1 MRIKSVIALAIMM
14 AVVANGMAQD
24 KNPGKEPF
32 KSNLPIIIL
41 EVEGRINA
49 QDKIDAHMKVIYK
62 EGQKQYASDSK
73 QYSYDGPIRIKLRGN
88 SSLGYNQK
96 KFTLETRDAEGQEL
110 DVSLLGM
117 PAEHDWV
124 LLSPYA
130 DVSMMRDALAF
141 RLWTDMGYWAPR
153 IRMCE
158 VVYNGEYAGIYGL
171 AESIKVG
178 KDRLDIAN
186 LKKKDVS
193 GIELTGGYLLRI
205 DTYNEKDA
213 TFASDVPGIGE
224 GGFTNQIVWTC
235 RSPKKKKLQP
245 EQFDYIK
252 GFISDMEHCIASDNY
267 TDPKEGYSKYI
278 NVSSFVDYFIHT
290 ELSLNP
296 DGYKRSAYFYKTKQN
311 EDGTGGKLH
320 AGPTWDYN
328 LAYGMCSFCNADDIN
343 AWVFEG
349 CNTNP
354 TPQIWKKLYLDPV
367 FLKKVKARYAE
378 LRKTSLSEKHIFSII
393 DEYANQLSKVQKR
406 HFDRYPELLGNETKR
421 NEPGT
426 GMFGNF
432 GGGFAGGFPGMPEG
446 GFPGFGG
453 AMPDSI
459 SFGAIPGFGDRFP
472 GFGGG
477 FPGFGGGMPDMS
489 NMPNF
494 GGGFPGFGGGGF
506 PAMPEGGFPGFGGG
520 FPAMPDSISFGGFPG
535 FGGGFPAMPEG
546 GFPDLGGGFGGFPG
560 MGEMGGMGDMGGMML
575 SMFRSYSVKSYEDEI
590 KMLKEWLS
598 ERLKALDEKLDY
610 RS

>member
-1 MRIKSVIALAIMM
+1 MMLRLSFIFTILFTALTPTF
-14 AVVANGMAQD
+14 AQD

-32 KSNLPIIIL
+32 KSNLPIIAL
-41 EVEGRINA
+41 EVNGQINA
-49 QDKIDAHMKVIYK
+49 QDKIPAKMKVLYK
-62 EGQKQYASDSK
+62 KGQKQYASNAKD
-73 QYSYDGPIRIKLRGN
+73 YCFDGNIRIKLRGN

-96 KFTLETRDAEGQEL
+96 KFTLETRDADDKEL
-110 DVSLLGM
+110 DVPLLGM

-158 VVYNGEYAGIYGL
+158 VVYNGTYAGIYGL
-171 AESIKVG
+171 AESIKPG
-178 KDRLDIAN
+178 KDRVDIAN
-186 LKKKDVS
+186 LKKTDVS
-193 GIELTGGYLLRI
+193 GRELTGGYLLRI

-213 TFASDVPGIGE
+213 TFNSDIPGIGA
-224 GGFTNQIVWTC
+224 GGFTSQITWTC
-235 RSPKKKKLQP
+235 RYPKKKTLQP

-252 GFISDMEHCIASDNY
+252 GFISDMEHCFNSDNY
-267 TDPKEGYSKYI
+267 TDPKEGYAKYI

-354 TPQIWKKLYLDPV
+354 TPQLWKKLYLDPV

-378 LRKTSLSEKHIFSII
+378 LRKTTLSEKHIFSII
-393 DEYANQLSKVQKR
+393 DEYASQLSKVQKR

-432 GGGFAGGFPGMPEG
+432 GGFGGGMPDMSDMPNFGGG

-453 AMPDSI
+453 GGFPTLPDSI
-459 SFGAIPGFGDRFP
+459 SFGGFLGFDRFQGFG

-477 FPGFGGGMPDMS
+477 FPGFGGGMPDIS

-494 GGGFPGFGGGGF
+494 GGGFG
-506 PAMPEGGFPGFGGG
+506 GFGGG
-520 FPAMPDSISFGGFPG
+520 FPSFGGGMPDTSNMPNFGGFP
-535 FGGGFPAMPEG
+535 
-546 GFPDLGGGFGGFPG
+546 
-560 MGEMGGMGDMGGMML
+560 GMGDMGGMML
-575 SMFRSYSVKSYEDEI
+575 SMFRSYSVKSYDDEI

-598 ERLKALDEKLDY
+598 ERLKVLDEKLDY
-610 RS
+610 CS

>member
-224 GGFTNQIVWTC
+224 GGFTNQIVW
-235 RSPKKKKLQP
+235 LV
-245 EQFDYIK
+245 E
-252 GFISDMEHCIASDNY
+252 
-267 TDPKEGYSKYI
+267 
-278 NVSSFVDYFIHT
+278 
-290 ELSLNP
+290 
-296 DGYKRSAYFYKTKQN
+296 
-311 EDGTGGKLH
+311 
-320 AGPTWDYN
+320 
-328 LAYGMCSFCNADDIN
+328 
-343 AWVFEG
+343 
-349 CNTNP
+349 
-354 TPQIWKKLYLDPV
+354 
-367 FLKKVKARYAE
+367 
-378 LRKTSLSEKHIFSII
+378 
-393 DEYANQLSKVQKR
+393 
-406 HFDRYPELLGNETKR
+406 
-421 NEPGT
+421 
-426 GMFGNF
+426 
-432 GGGFAGGFPGMPEG
+432 
-446 GFPGFGG
+446 
-453 AMPDSI
+453 
-459 SFGAIPGFGDRFP
+459 
-472 GFGGG
+472 
-477 FPGFGGGMPDMS
+477 
-489 NMPNF
+489 
-494 GGGFPGFGGGGF
+494 
-506 PAMPEGGFPGFGGG
+506 
-520 FPAMPDSISFGGFPG
+520 
-535 FGGGFPAMPEG
+535 
-546 GFPDLGGGFGGFPG
+546 
-560 MGEMGGMGDMGGMML
+560 
-575 SMFRSYSVKSYEDEI
+575 
-590 KMLKEWLS
+590 
-598 ERLKALDEKLDY
+598 
-610 RS
+610 

>member
-1 MRIKSVIALAIMM
+1 MKFKSTIVLAMMLAIG
-14 AVVANGMAQD
+14 ANCMAQD

-41 EVEGRINA
+41 EVDGRINA
-49 QDKIDAHMKVIYK
+49 QDKIPAHMKVIYRD
-62 EGQKQYASDSK
+62 GQKQYSSDSK
-73 QYSYDGPIRIKLRGN
+73 QFSYDGPIRIKLRGN

-96 KFTLETRDAEGQEL
+96 KFTLETRDENDKEL
-110 DVSLLGM
+110 DVPLLGM

-178 KDRLDIAN
+178 ENRLDIAK

-193 GIELTGGYLLRI
+193 GQELTGGYLLRI

-213 TFASDVPGIGE
+213 TFTSDVPGIGE

-235 RSPKKKKLQP
+235 RSPKKKNLQP

-252 GFISDMEHCIASDNY
+252 GFIRDMEHCIASDNY

-311 EDGTGGKLH
+311 DDGTGGKLH

-328 LAYGMCSFCNADDIN
+328 LAYGMCSFCNADDIH

-354 TPQIWKKLYLDPV
+354 TPQIWKKLYLDPT

-378 LRKTSLSEKHIFSII
+378 LRKTTLSEKHLFGIV
-393 DEYANQLSKVQKR
+393 DEYANQLSKAQKR

-432 GGGFAGGFPGMPEG
+432 GGGFG
-446 GFPGFGG
+446 
-453 AMPDSI
+453 
-459 SFGAIPGFGDRFP
+459 
-472 GFGGG
+472 
-477 FPGFGGGMPDMS
+477 GFGGGMPDMS

-506 PAMPEGGFPGFGGG
+506 PAMPDSINFGAFPGVGDRFPGFGGGFGGFGGGFPGFGGAATDSTSVGGFPGFGGG
-520 FPAMPDSISFGGFPG
+520 FPG
-535 FGGGFPAMPEG
+535 FGGGMPDMSNMPNFGDFG
-546 GFPDLGGGFGGFPG
+546 GFGGGFGGFPS

-575 SMFRSYSVKSYEDEI
+575 SMFRSYSVKNYDDEI

>member
-1 MRIKSVIALAIMM
+1 MKFKSAIVIATMM
-14 AVVANGMAQD
+14 AVGVNSMAQD
-24 KNPGKEPF
+24 KNPRKEPF

-41 EVEGRINA
+41 DVDRSINA
-49 QDKIDAHMKVIYK
+49 QDKVPAKMKVLYK
-62 EGQKQYASDSK
+62 EGQKQYSSDAK
-73 QYSYDGPIRIKLRGN
+73 NYCFDGNIRIKLRGN

-96 KFTLETRDAEGQEL
+96 KFTLETRDAEDKEL
-110 DVSLLGM
+110 DVPLLGM

-171 AESIKVG
+171 AESIKPG
-178 KDRLDIAN
+178 KDRVDIGK
-186 LKKKDVS
+186 LKKKDIS
-193 GIELTGGYLLRI
+193 GRELTGGYLLRI

-213 TFASDVPGIGE
+213 TFNSDVPGIGA
-224 GGFTNQIVWTC
+224 GSFMTQITWTC
-235 RSPKKKKLQP
+235 RYPKKKKLQP

-252 GFISDMEHCIASDNY
+252 GFIQDMEHCFNSDNY
-267 TDPKEGYSKYI
+267 ADPTDGYAKYI
-278 NVSSFVDYFIHT
+278 NVKSFVDYFIHT

-354 TPQIWKKLYLDPV
+354 TPQLWKKLYLDPV
-367 FLKKVKARYAE
+367 FLKKVKDRYAE
-378 LRKTSLSEKHIFSII
+378 LRKTTLSEKHIFGII
-393 DEYANQLSKVQKR
+393 DEYANQLSKAQKR

-432 GGGFAGGFPGMPEG
+432 GGGFPGMTEG
-446 GFPGFGG
+446 GFPAMGDFGG
-453 AMPDSI
+453 ALPDSI
-459 SFGAIPGFGDRFP
+459 SFGGFPGFGDRFP

-477 FPGFGGGMPDMS
+477 FPTMPDSISFGGFPGFGGGFPGFGGGIPDMS

-494 GGGFPGFGGGGF
+494 GGFPGFGGGGF
-506 PAMPEGGFPGFGGG
+506 PAMPEGGFQ
-520 FPAMPDSISFGGFPG
+520 
-535 FGGGFPAMPEG
+535 
-546 GFPDLGGGFGGFPG
+546 GFGGFPE
-560 MGEMGGMGDMGGMML
+560 MGDMGGMGNMGGMML
-575 SMFRSYSVKSYEDEI
+575 SMFRSYSVKNYEDEI
-590 KMLKEWLS
+590 KMLKEWFS
-598 ERLKALDEKLDY
+598 ERLKVLDEKLDY

>member
-432 GGGFAGGFPGMPEG
+432 GGGFAG
-446 GFPGFGG
+446 
-453 AMPDSI
+453 
-459 SFGAIPGFGDRFP
+459 
-472 GFGGG
+472 
-477 FPGFGGGMPDMS
+477 FGGGMPDMS

-506 PAMPEGGFPGFGGG
+506 TAMPDSINFGGFPGFGDRFPGFGGGFGGFGGGMPDMSNMPNFGGGFPGFGGFGGGG
-520 FPAMPDSISFGGFPG
+520 FPAMPDSISFGGGLPG
-535 FGGGFPAMPEG
+535 F
-546 GFPDLGGGFGGFPG
+546 GGGFGGFPG

-610 RS
+610 HS

>member
-1 MRIKSVIALAIMM
+1 MAMMLA
-14 AVVANGMAQD
+14 VGVSGMAQD

-32 KSNLPIIIL
+32 KSNLPIVIL
-41 EVEGRINA
+41 EVDGQINA
-49 QDKIDAHMKVIYK
+49 QDKIPAHMKVIYK
-62 EGQKQYASDSK
+62 EGQKQYSSDSK
-73 QYSYDGPIRIKLRGN
+73 QFSYDGPIRIKFRGN

-96 KFTLETRDAEGQEL
+96 KFTLETRDENDKEL
-110 DVSLLGM
+110 DVPLLGM

-158 VVYNGEYAGIYGL
+158 VVYNGSYAGIYGL
-171 AESIKVG
+171 SESIKVG
-178 KDRLDIAN
+178 KNRLNIAN
-186 LKKKDVS
+186 LKKTDIS
-193 GIELTGGYLLRI
+193 GQELTGGYLLRI

-213 TFASDVPGIGE
+213 TFTSDVPGIGE

-235 RSPKKKKLQP
+235 RSPKKKNLQP

-252 GFISDMEHCIASDNY
+252 NFIRDMEHCIASDNY
-267 TDPKEGYSKYI
+267 TDPKEGYAKYI

-328 LAYGMCSFCNADDIN
+328 LAYGMCSFCNADDIH

-378 LRKTSLSEKHIFSII
+378 LRKTTLSEKHIFGII
-393 DEYANQLSKVQKR
+393 DEYVNQLSKVQKR

-432 GGGFAGGFPGMPEG
+432 GGGFGGFGGGMPDMSNMPNFGG

-453 AMPDSI
+453 GGFPAMPDSI
-459 SFGAIPGFGDRFP
+459 NFGGFPGFGDRFP

-494 GGGFPGFGGGGF
+494 GGGFPGFGG
-506 PAMPEGGFPGFGGG
+506 FGGG
-520 FPAMPDSISFGGFPG
+520 DFPAMPDSISFGGGLPG
-535 FGGGFPAMPEG
+535 F
-546 GFPDLGGGFGGFPG
+546 GGGFGGFPG

>member
-1 MRIKSVIALAIMM
+1 MKLKVSITLAILM
-14 AVVANGMAQD
+14 AVSVTSGAQD

-32 KSNLPIIIL
+32 KSNLPIIFL
-41 EVEGRINA
+41 EVDRSINA
-49 QDKIDAHMKVIYK
+49 QDKIPAKMKVLYK
-62 EGQKQYASDSK
+62 QGQKQYASDAK
-73 QYSYDGPIRIKLRGN
+73 NYSFDGNIHIKLRGN

-96 KFTLETRDAEGQEL
+96 KFTLETRDADDKEL
-110 DVSLLGM
+110 DVPLLGM

-171 AESIKVG
+171 AESIKPG
-178 KDRLDIAN
+178 KDRVDIAK
-186 LKKKDVS
+186 LKKTDVS
-193 GIELTGGYLLRI
+193 GLELTGGYLLRI

-213 TFASDVPGIGE
+213 TFNSDVPGIGA
-224 GGFTNQIVWTC
+224 GGFTTQITWTC
-235 RSPKKKKLQP
+235 RYPKKKTLQP

-252 GFISDMEHCIASDNY
+252 GFISDMEHCFNSDNY
-267 TDPKEGYSKYI
+267 ADPKVGYAKYI

-378 LRKTSLSEKHIFSII
+378 LRKTTLSEKHIFGII
-393 DEYANQLSKVQKR
+393 DEYASQLSKVQKR

-432 GGGFAGGFPGMPEG
+432 GG
-446 GFPGFGG
+446 
-453 AMPDSI
+453 
-459 SFGAIPGFGDRFP
+459 
-472 GFGGG
+472 
-477 FPGFGGGMPDMS
+477 FGGGMPDMS
-489 NMPNF
+489 DMPNF
-494 GGGFPGFGGGGF
+494 GGGGFPGFG
-506 PAMPEGGFPGFGGG
+506 GGG

-535 FGGGFPAMPEG
+535 FDRFPGFGGFGGGFPGFSGGGFPAMPEG
-546 GFPDLGGGFGGFPG
+546 GFPGFGGGGFPTMPEGGFPAMGGFGGFGGGFPG

-575 SMFRSYSVKSYEDEI
+575 SMFRSYSVKSYDDEI

-598 ERLKALDEKLDY
+598 ERLKVLDEKLDY